1 LSLEQYL
8 GLFIDES
15 KENLQ
20 ILNTNLL
27 KLEKNPEDT
36 EILNEIF
43 RVAHTFKG
51 MAKTMGFNYTS
62 DLTHNMENLLEPLR
76 SGNKKAN
83 SKIVDLL
90 FSCLDKLE
98 GLVDSVVETG
108 AEHDDAS
115 VHDLVKALQIEIDN
129 KEGGESASPPQS
141 TGGDS
146 GLPAMELNEYEQI
159 VLTEAIAQGL
169 KAKEITVYITNDCI
183 LPSVRSYMVNSALE
197 TLGEITKYLP
207 SVEDIEAGTFLST
220 NEFSHVV
227 KLLLLTN
234 EAEDQIHDKIQEISE
249 IANVEILDITTKF
262 QLDQLK
268 KDSPEEENSTATG
281 GESTPKPQQEPE
293 HEEPKTEDLQSA
305 KAVSKVVNQTIRV
318 NAGRLDKLM
327 NLVGELVINKTRI
340 FELSKGLEN
349 QELINSVGFM
359 ENITGEIQEIVM
371 KLRMVQVDQVFNRFP
386 RLVRDISKNLQKDV
400 NLEIKGKEIEI
411 DRAVVDEI
419 GDPLV
424 HLIRN
429 SLDHGL
435 ETPEE
440 RITNGKSAKGTI
452 ELHALSEGDNI
463 LIKVSD
469 DGRGIDPDRIKKK
482 AIAKGF
488 VTEEAARL
496 MDESDIFDL
505 ILKPGFSTMEV
516 ATDLSGRG
524 VGMDVVKSK
533 VSSLGGSINISS
545 KVNAGTTVTITLP
558 STMAIIQALIVKI
571 GEEIYA
577 MPLNCINEVIDIYA
591 NEIKNIQNKE
601 VITVRE
607 KTIPLVRMH
616 ELLET
621 PDYVQETDQLITVV
635 IVKSQDKYIGVSVTE
650 LVGQQEVVIKPI
662 DKKLC
667 SEHYISG
674 ATTLGNGEV
683 ALILN
688 VNNLM

>member
-1 LSLEQYL
+1 MSLEACL

-20 ILNTNLL
+20 VLNGNLL
-27 KLEKNPEDT
+27 KLEKEPENT
-36 EILNEIF
+36 EVLNEIF

-62 DLTHNMENLLEPLR
+62 DLTHNMENLLDPLR
-76 SGNKKAN
+76 SGKKQATG
-83 SKIVDLL
+83 KVVDLL

-98 GLVDSVVETG
+98 GLVDSIVDKG
-108 AEHDDAS
+108 SEHEDTS
-115 VHDLVKALQIEIDN
+115 VNELVKDLQAAINN
-129 KEGGESASPPQS
+129 KETAEPDTSACQK
-141 TGGDS
+141 
-146 GLPAMELNEYEQI
+146 LEFNEYEQI
-159 VLTEAIAQGL
+159 VIQEAISQGL
-169 KAKEITVYITNDCI
+169 NVKEITVCISNDCV
-183 LPSVRSYMVNSALE
+183 LPGVRSFMVNSALE
-197 TLGEITKYLP
+197 NMGEIIKYQP
-207 SVEDIEAGTFLST
+207 SVEEIESGVFLKT
-220 NEFSHVV
+220 KDFDHAV
-227 KLLLLTN
+227 KVLLITH
-234 EAEDQIHDKIQEISE
+234 EPDEHIIDKIQDISE
-249 IANVEILDITTKF
+249 IAEVEVSDITAETQINQKLEENNIDTTEEN
-262 QLDQLK
+262 QQ
-268 KDSPEEENSTATG
+268 PEEN
-281 GESTPKPQQEPE
+281 KQ
-293 HEEPKTEDLQSA
+293 EDLQSQ
-305 KAVSKVVNQTIRV
+305 KAISKVVNQTIRV

-349 QELINSVGFM
+349 NDLLNSVGFM

-386 RLVRDISKNLQKDV
+386 RLVRDISKNLKKEV
-400 NLEIKGKEIEI
+400 NLVIKGKEIEI

-440 RITNGKSAKGTI
+440 RIRNGKSAKGTI
-452 ELHALSEGDNI
+452 ELHALNEGDNI
-463 LIKVSD
+463 LIKVID
-469 DGRGIDPDRIKKK
+469 DGKGIDPERIKSK

-488 VTEEAARL
+488 ITEEAARSL
-496 MDESDIFDL
+496 DESAIFDL
-505 ILKPGFSTMEV
+505 VLKPGFSTIEV

-533 VSSLGGSINISS
+533 VSSLGGTIDISS
-545 KVNAGTTVTITLP
+545 KINKGTTVTITLP
-558 STMAIIQALIVKI
+558 STMAIIQALIIKI

-577 MPLNCINEVIDIYA
+577 MPLNCINEVIDITA
-591 NEIKNIQNKE
+591 NQVKKIQNKE

-607 KTIPLVRMH
+607 KTIPLIRMP
-616 ELLET
+616 EFLET
-621 PDYVQETDQLITVV
+621 PDYIEDPEQPITVV
-635 IVKSQDKYIGVSVTE
+635 IVKSHEKYLGISVTE

-662 DKKLC
+662 NKKLC

-688 VNNLM
+688 INNLV

>member
-1 LSLEQYL
+1 LSLEEYL

-20 ILNTNLL
+20 VLNGNLL
-27 KLEKNPEDT
+27 KLEKEPENT
-36 EILNEIF
+36 EVLNEIF

-62 DLTHNMENLLEPLR
+62 DLTHNMENLLDPLR
-76 SGNKKAN
+76 SGKKQATG
-83 SKIVDLL
+83 KVVDLL

-98 GLVDSVVETG
+98 GLVDSIVDKG
-108 AEHDDAS
+108 SEHEDTS
-115 VHDLVKALQIEIDN
+115 VNELVKDLQAAINN
-129 KEGGESASPPQS
+129 KETAEPDTSACQK
-141 TGGDS
+141 
-146 GLPAMELNEYEQI
+146 LEFNEYEQI
-159 VLTEAIAQGL
+159 VIQEAISQGL
-169 KAKEITVYITNDCI
+169 NVKEITVCISNDCV
-183 LPSVRSYMVNSALE
+183 LPGVRSFMVNSALE
-197 TLGEITKYLP
+197 NMGEIIKYQP
-207 SVEDIEAGTFLST
+207 SVEEIESGVFLKT
-220 NEFSHVV
+220 KDFDHAV
-227 KLLLLTN
+227 KVLLITH
-234 EAEDQIHDKIQEISE
+234 EPDEHIIDKIQDISE
-249 IANVEILDITTKF
+249 IAEVEVSDITAETQINQKLEENNIDTTEEN
-262 QLDQLK
+262 QQ
-268 KDSPEEENSTATG
+268 PEEN
-281 GESTPKPQQEPE
+281 KQ
-293 HEEPKTEDLQSA
+293 EDLQSQ
-305 KAVSKVVNQTIRV
+305 KAISKVVNQTIRV

-349 QELINSVGFM
+349 NDLLNSVGFM

-386 RLVRDISKNLQKDV
+386 RLVRDISKNLKKEV
-400 NLEIKGKEIEI
+400 NLVIKGKEIEI

-440 RITNGKSAKGTI
+440 RIRNGKSAKGTI
-452 ELHALSEGDNI
+452 ELHALNEGDNI
-463 LIKVSD
+463 LIKVID
-469 DGRGIDPDRIKKK
+469 DGKGIDPERIKSK

-488 VTEEAARL
+488 ITEEAARSL
-496 MDESDIFDL
+496 DESAIFDL
-505 ILKPGFSTMEV
+505 VLKPGFSTIEV

-533 VSSLGGSINISS
+533 VSSLGGTIDISS
-545 KVNAGTTVTITLP
+545 KINKGTTVTITLP
-558 STMAIIQALIVKI
+558 STMAIIQALIIKI

-577 MPLNCINEVIDIYA
+577 MPLNCINEVIDITA
-591 NEIKNIQNKE
+591 NQVKKIQNKE

-607 KTIPLVRMH
+607 KTIPLIRMP
-616 ELLET
+616 EFLET
-621 PDYVQETDQLITVV
+621 PDYVEDPEKPITVV
-635 IVKSQDKYIGVSVTE
+635 IVKSHEKYLGISVTE

-662 DKKLC
+662 NKKLC

-688 VNNLM
+688 INNLV

>member
-1 LSLEQYL
+1 MSLEEYL

-20 ILNTNLL
+20 VLNGNLL
-27 KLEKNPEDT
+27 KLEKEPENT
-36 EILNEIF
+36 EVLNEIF

-62 DLTHNMENLLEPLR
+62 DLTHNMENLLDPLR
-76 SGNKKAN
+76 SGKKQATG
-83 SKIVDLL
+83 KVVDLL

-98 GLVDSVVETG
+98 GLVDSIVDKG
-108 AEHDDAS
+108 SEHEDTS
-115 VHDLVKALQIEIDN
+115 VNELVKDLQAAINN
-129 KEGGESASPPQS
+129 KETAEPDTSACQK
-141 TGGDS
+141 
-146 GLPAMELNEYEQI
+146 LEFNEYEQI
-159 VLTEAIAQGL
+159 VIQEAISQGL
-169 KAKEITVYITNDCI
+169 NVKEITVCISNDCV
-183 LPSVRSYMVNSALE
+183 LPGVRSFMVNSALE
-197 TLGEITKYLP
+197 NMGEIIKYQP
-207 SVEDIEAGTFLST
+207 SVEEIESGVFLKT
-220 NEFSHVV
+220 KDFDHAV
-227 KLLLLTN
+227 KVLLITH
-234 EAEDQIHDKIQEISE
+234 EPDEHIIDKIQDISE
-249 IANVEILDITTKF
+249 IAEVEVSDITAETQINQKLEENNIDTTEEN
-262 QLDQLK
+262 QQ
-268 KDSPEEENSTATG
+268 PEEN
-281 GESTPKPQQEPE
+281 KQ
-293 HEEPKTEDLQSA
+293 EDLQSQ
-305 KAVSKVVNQTIRV
+305 KAISKVVNQTIRV

-349 QELINSVGFM
+349 NDLLNSVGFM

-386 RLVRDISKNLQKDV
+386 RLVRDISKNLKKEV
-400 NLEIKGKEIEI
+400 NLVIKGKEIEI

-440 RITNGKSAKGTI
+440 RIRNGKSAKGTI
-452 ELHALSEGDNI
+452 ELHALNEGDNI
-463 LIKVSD
+463 LIKVID
-469 DGRGIDPDRIKKK
+469 DGKGIDPERIKSK

-488 VTEEAARL
+488 ITEEAARSL
-496 MDESDIFDL
+496 DESAIFDL
-505 ILKPGFSTMEV
+505 VLKPGFSTIEV

-533 VSSLGGSINISS
+533 VSSLGGTIDISS
-545 KVNAGTTVTITLP
+545 KINKGTTVTITLP
-558 STMAIIQALIVKI
+558 STMAIIQALIIKI

-577 MPLNCINEVIDIYA
+577 MPLNCINEVIDITA
-591 NEIKNIQNKE
+591 NQVKKIQNKE

-607 KTIPLVRMH
+607 KTIPLIRMP
-616 ELLET
+616 EFLET
-621 PDYVQETDQLITVV
+621 PDYIEDPEQPITVV
-635 IVKSQDKYIGVSVTE
+635 IVKSHEKYLGISVTE

-662 DKKLC
+662 NKKLC

-688 VNNLM
+688 INNLV

>member
-1 LSLEQYL
+1 MSLEQYL

-20 ILNTNLL
+20 ILNGNLL
-27 KLEKNPEDT
+27 KLEKEPENT
-36 EILNEIF
+36 EVLNEIF

-76 SGNKKAN
+76 SGKKQAD
-83 SKIVDLL
+83 SKVVDLL

-98 GLVDSVVETG
+98 GLVDNIVDKGSENEDV
-108 AEHDDAS
+108 S
-115 VHDLVKALQIEIDN
+115 INQLVKDLQAVISN
-129 KEGGESASPPQS
+129 KESAAPDTSACQK
-141 TGGDS
+141 
-146 GLPAMELNEYEQI
+146 LEFNEYEQTVI
-159 VLTEAIAQGL
+159 NAALNQGL
-169 KAKEITVYITNDCI
+169 TIKEITVYISNDCV
-183 LPSVRSYMVNSALE
+183 LPGVRSYMINSLLE
-197 TLGEITKYLP
+197 NMGEIVKYIPCVEEIESGVFLQTK
-207 SVEDIEAGTFLST
+207 DF
-220 NEFSHVV
+220 NHVV
-227 KLLLLTN
+227 KAVFITN
-234 EAEDQIHDKIQEISE
+234 EPNEQIKEKIKDISE
-249 IANVEILDITTKF
+249 IAEADVADITNLTKT
-262 QLDQLK
+262 D
-268 KDSPEEENSTATG
+268 TATKDDAPG
-281 GESTPKPQQEPE
+281 TTTEIKQSEETKPEDIQE
-293 HEEPKTEDLQSA
+293 Q
-305 KAVSKVVNQTIRV
+305 KAISKVVNQTIRV
-318 NAGRLDKLM
+318 NASRLDKLM

-340 FELSKGLEN
+340 FELSKDLESN
-349 QELINSVGFM
+349 DLINSVGFM

-386 RLVRDISKNLQKDV
+386 RLVRDIAKNLKKEV
-400 NLEIKGKEIEI
+400 NLVIKGKEIEI

-440 RITNGKSAKGTI
+440 RIKKGKLAKGTI
-452 ELHALSEGDNI
+452 ELHALNEGDNI
-463 LIKVSD
+463 LIKVID
-469 DGRGIDPDRIKKK
+469 DGRGIDPDNIKRK
-482 AIAKGF
+482 AISKGF
-488 VTEEAARL
+488 ITEEAARSL
-496 MDESDIFDL
+496 DESAIFDL
-505 ILKPGFSTMEV
+505 VLKPGFSTVEV

-533 VSSLGGSINISS
+533 VISLGGTVNISS
-545 KVNAGTTVTITLP
+545 KIDKGTVVTITLP
-558 STMAIIQALIVKI
+558 STMAIIQALIIKI

-577 MPLNCINEVIDIYA
+577 MPLNCINEVIDITA
-591 NEIKNIQNKE
+591 DQVKKIQNKE

-607 KTIPLVRMH
+607 KTIPLLRMP
-616 ELLET
+616 EFLET
-621 PDYVQETDQLITVV
+621 PGYIDDAEKPITVV
-635 IVKSQDKYIGVSVTE
+635 IVKSQEKYIGISVTE

-662 DKKLC
+662 NKKLC

-688 VNNLM
+688 INNLI

>member
-1 LSLEQYL
+1 LSLEEYL

-20 ILNTNLL
+20 VLNGNLL
-27 KLEKNPEDT
+27 KLEKDPDNT
-36 EILNEIF
+36 EVLNEIF

-62 DLTHNMENLLEPLR
+62 DLTHNMENLLDPLR
-76 SGNKKAN
+76 SGKKQATG
-83 SKIVDLL
+83 KVVDLL

-98 GLVDSVVETG
+98 GLVDSIVDKG
-108 AEHDDAS
+108 SEHEDTS
-115 VHDLVKALQIEIDN
+115 VNQLVKDLQAAIDN
-129 KEGGESASPPQS
+129 KETSEPDTSACQK
-141 TGGDS
+141 
-146 GLPAMELNEYEQI
+146 LEFNEYEQI
-159 VLTEAIAQGL
+159 VIQEAIAQGL
-169 KAKEITVYITNDCI
+169 NVKEVTVCI
-183 LPSVRSYMVNSALE
+183 SNECVLPGVRSYMANSALE
-197 TLGEITKYLP
+197 NMGEIIKYQP
-207 SVEDIEAGTFLST
+207 SVEEIESGIFLKT
-220 NEFSHVV
+220 KDFDYVIKVLLVTHEPDEHIID
-227 KLLLLTN
+227 KLK
-234 EAEDQIHDKIQEISE
+234 DISE
-249 IANVEILDITTKF
+249 IAEVETSDITAETQINQK
-262 QLDQLK
+262 LK
-268 KDSPEEENSTATG
+268 ENNIEQTEEIQQSEEN
-281 GESTPKPQQEPE
+281 KQE
-293 HEEPKTEDLQSA
+293 DNQSQ
-305 KAVSKVVNQTIRV
+305 KAISKVVNQTIRV

-349 QELINSVGFM
+349 NDLLNSVGFM

-386 RLVRDISKNLQKDV
+386 RLVRDISKNLKKEV
-400 NLEIKGKEIEI
+400 NLVIKGKEIEI

-440 RITNGKSAKGTI
+440 RIRNGKSAKGTI
-452 ELHALSEGDNI
+452 ELHALNEGDNI
-463 LIKVSD
+463 LIKVID
-469 DGRGIDPDRIKKK
+469 DGKGIDPERIKSK

-488 VTEEAARL
+488 ITEEAARSL
-496 MDESDIFDL
+496 DESAIFDL
-505 ILKPGFSTMEV
+505 VLKPGFSTVEV

-533 VSSLGGSINISS
+533 VASLGGTVDISS
-545 KVNAGTTVTITLP
+545 KINKGTTVTITLP
-558 STMAIIQALIVKI
+558 STMAIIQALIIKI

-577 MPLNCINEVIDIYA
+577 MPLNCINEVIDITA
-591 NEIKNIQNKE
+591 NQVKQIQNKE

-607 KTIPLVRMH
+607 KTIPLIRMP
-616 ELLET
+616 EFLET
-621 PDYVQETDQLITVV
+621 PDYVDNPEKPITVV
-635 IVKSQDKYIGVSVTE
+635 IVKSHEKYLGISVTE

-662 DKKLC
+662 NKKLC

-688 VNNLM
+688 INNLV

>member
-1 LSLEQYL
+1 LSLEEYL

-20 ILNTNLL
+20 VLNGNLL
-27 KLEKNPEDT
+27 KLEKEPENT
-36 EILNEIF
+36 EVLNEIF

-62 DLTHNMENLLEPLR
+62 DLTHNMENLLDPLR
-76 SGNKKAN
+76 SGKKQATG
-83 SKIVDLL
+83 KVVDLL

-98 GLVDSVVETG
+98 GLVDSIVDKG
-108 AEHDDAS
+108 SEHEDTS
-115 VHDLVKALQIEIDN
+115 VNELVKDLQAAINN
-129 KEGGESASPPQS
+129 KETAEPDTSACQK
-141 TGGDS
+141 
-146 GLPAMELNEYEQI
+146 LEFNEYEQI
-159 VLTEAIAQGL
+159 VIQEAISQGL
-169 KAKEITVYITNDCI
+169 NVKEITVCISNDCV
-183 LPSVRSYMVNSALE
+183 LPGVRSFMVNSALE
-197 TLGEITKYLP
+197 NMGEIIKYQP
-207 SVEDIEAGTFLST
+207 SVEEIESGVFLKT
-220 NEFSHVV
+220 KDFDHAV
-227 KLLLLTN
+227 KVLLITH
-234 EAEDQIHDKIQEISE
+234 EPDEHIIDKIQDISE
-249 IANVEILDITTKF
+249 IAEVEVSDITAETQINQK
-262 QLDQLK
+262 LK
-268 KDSPEEENSTATG
+268 ENNIDTTEENQQPEEN
-281 GESTPKPQQEPE
+281 KQ
-293 HEEPKTEDLQSA
+293 EDLQSQ
-305 KAVSKVVNQTIRV
+305 KAISKVVNQTIRV

-349 QELINSVGFM
+349 NDLLNSVGFM

-386 RLVRDISKNLQKDV
+386 RLVRDISKNLKKEV
-400 NLEIKGKEIEI
+400 NLVIKGKEIEI

-440 RITNGKSAKGTI
+440 RIRNGKSAKGTI
-452 ELHALSEGDNI
+452 ELHALNEGDNI
-463 LIKVSD
+463 LIKVID
-469 DGRGIDPDRIKKK
+469 DGKGIDPERIKSK

-488 VTEEAARL
+488 ITEEAARSL
-496 MDESDIFDL
+496 DESAIFDL
-505 ILKPGFSTMEV
+505 VLKPGFSTIEV

-533 VSSLGGSINISS
+533 VSSLGGTIDISS
-545 KVNAGTTVTITLP
+545 KINKGTTVTIALP
-558 STMAIIQALIVKI
+558 STMAIIQALIIKI

-577 MPLNCINEVIDIYA
+577 MPLNCINEVIDITA
-591 NEIKNIQNKE
+591 NQVKKIQNKE

-607 KTIPLVRMH
+607 KTIPLIRMP
-616 ELLET
+616 EFLET
-621 PDYVQETDQLITVV
+621 PDYIEDPEQPITVV
-635 IVKSQDKYIGVSVTE
+635 IVKSHEKYLGISVTE

-662 DKKLC
+662 NKKLC

-688 VNNLM
+688 INNLV

>member
-1 LSLEQYL
+1 MSLEEYL

-20 ILNTNLL
+20 VLNGSLL
-27 KLEKNPEDT
+27 KLEKDPDNT
-36 EILNEIF
+36 EVLNEIF

-62 DLTHNMENLLEPLR
+62 DLTHNMENLLDPLR
-76 SGNKKAN
+76 SGKKQATG
-83 SKIVDLL
+83 KVVDLL

-98 GLVDSVVETG
+98 GLVDSIVDKG
-108 AEHDDAS
+108 SEHEDIS
-115 VHDLVKALQIEIDN
+115 VNALVKDLQAAIDN
-129 KEGGESASPPQS
+129 KEISEPDTSACQK
-141 TGGDS
+141 
-146 GLPAMELNEYEQI
+146 LVVNEYEQI
-159 VLTEAIAQGL
+159 VIHEAIAQGL
-169 KAKEITVYITNDCI
+169 NAKEITVYISNDCV
-183 LPSVRSYMVNSALE
+183 LPGVRSFMVNSALE
-197 TLGEITKYLP
+197 SMGEIIKYLP
-207 SVEDIEAGTFLST
+207 SVEEIESGVFLKT
-220 NEFSHVV
+220 NDFDHVIKILLITHEPDEHIID
-227 KLLLLTN
+227 KLK
-234 EAEDQIHDKIQEISE
+234 DISE
-249 IANVEILDITTKF
+249 IAEVESSDITEQTKINLNLEENNIDPTEVN
-262 QLDQLK
+262 QQ
-268 KDSPEEENSTATG
+268 PEEI
-281 GESTPKPQQEPE
+281 KQD
-293 HEEPKTEDLQSA
+293 DLQSQ
-305 KAVSKVVNQTIRV
+305 KAISKVVNQTIRV

-349 QELINSVGFM
+349 NDLLNSVGFM

-386 RLVRDISKNLQKDV
+386 RLVRDISKNLKKEV
-400 NLEIKGKEIEI
+400 NLVIKGKEIEI

-440 RITNGKSAKGTI
+440 RIRNGKSAKGTI
-452 ELHALSEGDNI
+452 ELHALNEGDNI
-463 LIKVSD
+463 LIKVID
-469 DGRGIDPDRIKKK
+469 DGKGIDPERIKSK

-488 VTEEAARL
+488 ITEEAARSL
-496 MDESDIFDL
+496 DESAIFDL
-505 ILKPGFSTMEV
+505 VLKPGFSTVEV

-533 VSSLGGSINISS
+533 VASLGGTVDISS
-545 KVNAGTTVTITLP
+545 KINKGTTVTVTLP
-558 STMAIIQALIVKI
+558 STMAIIQALIIKI

-577 MPLNCINEVIDIYA
+577 MPLNCINEVIDITA
-591 NEIKNIQNKE
+591 SHVKQIQNKE

-607 KTIPLVRMH
+607 KTIPLIRMP
-616 ELLET
+616 EFLET
-621 PDYVQETDQLITVV
+621 PDYVDDPEKPITVV
-635 IVKSQDKYIGVSVTE
+635 IVKSHEKYLGISVTE

-662 DKKLC
+662 NKKLC

-674 ATTLGNGEV
+674 ATTLGNGEI

-688 VNNLM
+688 INNLV

>member
-1 LSLEQYL
+1 MSLEEYL

-20 ILNTNLL
+20 VLNGNLL
-27 KLEKNPEDT
+27 KLEKEPENT
-36 EILNEIF
+36 EVLNEIF

-62 DLTHNMENLLEPLR
+62 DLTHNMENLLDPLR
-76 SGNKKAN
+76 SGKKQATG
-83 SKIVDLL
+83 KVVDLL

-98 GLVDSVVETG
+98 GLVDSIVDKG
-108 AEHDDAS
+108 SEHEDTS
-115 VHDLVKALQIEIDN
+115 VNELVKDLQAAINN
-129 KEGGESASPPQS
+129 KETAEPDTSACQK
-141 TGGDS
+141 
-146 GLPAMELNEYEQI
+146 LEFNEYEQI
-159 VLTEAIAQGL
+159 VIQEAISQGL
-169 KAKEITVYITNDCI
+169 NVKEITVCISNDCV
-183 LPSVRSYMVNSALE
+183 LPGVRSFMVNSALE
-197 TLGEITKYLP
+197 NMGEIIKYQP
-207 SVEDIEAGTFLST
+207 SVEEIESGVFLKT
-220 NEFSHVV
+220 KDFDHAV
-227 KLLLLTN
+227 KVLLITH
-234 EAEDQIHDKIQEISE
+234 EPDEHIIDKIQDISE
-249 IANVEILDITTKF
+249 IAEVEVSDITAETQINQKLEENNIDTTEEN
-262 QLDQLK
+262 QQ
-268 KDSPEEENSTATG
+268 PEEN
-281 GESTPKPQQEPE
+281 KQ
-293 HEEPKTEDLQSA
+293 EDLQSQ
-305 KAVSKVVNQTIRV
+305 KAISKVVNQTIRV

-349 QELINSVGFM
+349 NDLLNSVGFM

-386 RLVRDISKNLQKDV
+386 RLVRDISKNLKKEV
-400 NLEIKGKEIEI
+400 NLVIKGKEIEI

-440 RITNGKSAKGTI
+440 RIRNGKSAKGTI
-452 ELHALSEGDNI
+452 ELHALNEGDNI
-463 LIKVSD
+463 LIKVID
-469 DGRGIDPDRIKKK
+469 DGKGIDPERIKSK

-488 VTEEAARL
+488 ITEEAARSL
-496 MDESDIFDL
+496 DESAIFDL
-505 ILKPGFSTMEV
+505 VLKPGFSTIEV

-533 VSSLGGSINISS
+533 VSSLGGTIDISS
-545 KVNAGTTVTITLP
+545 KINKGTTVTITLP
-558 STMAIIQALIVKI
+558 STMAIIQALIIKI

-577 MPLNCINEVIDIYA
+577 MPLNCINEVIDITA
-591 NEIKNIQNKE
+591 NQVKKIQNKE

-607 KTIPLVRMH
+607 KTIPLIRMP
-616 ELLET
+616 EFLET
-621 PDYVQETDQLITVV
+621 PDYVEDPEKPITVV
-635 IVKSQDKYIGVSVTE
+635 IVKSHEKYLGISVTE

-662 DKKLC
+662 NKKLC

-688 VNNLM
+688 INNLV

>member
-1 LSLEQYL
+1 LSLEEYL

-20 ILNTNLL
+20 VLNGSLL
-27 KLEKNPEDT
+27 KLEKDPDNT
-36 EILNEIF
+36 EVLNEIF

-62 DLTHNMENLLEPLR
+62 DLTHNMENLLDPLR
-76 SGNKKAN
+76 SGKKQATG
-83 SKIVDLL
+83 KVVDLL

-98 GLVDSVVETG
+98 GLVDSIVDKG
-108 AEHDDAS
+108 SEHEDIS
-115 VHDLVKALQIEIDN
+115 VNALVKDLQAAIDN
-129 KEGGESASPPQS
+129 KEISEPDTSACQK
-141 TGGDS
+141 
-146 GLPAMELNEYEQI
+146 LVVNEYEQI
-159 VLTEAIAQGL
+159 VIHEAIAQGL
-169 KAKEITVYITNDCI
+169 NAKEITVYISNDCV
-183 LPSVRSYMVNSALE
+183 LPGVRSFMVNSALE
-197 TLGEITKYLP
+197 SMGEIIKYLP
-207 SVEDIEAGTFLST
+207 SVEEIESGVFLKT
-220 NEFSHVV
+220 NDFDHVIKILLITHEPDEHIID
-227 KLLLLTN
+227 KLK
-234 EAEDQIHDKIQEISE
+234 DISE
-249 IANVEILDITTKF
+249 IAEVESSDITEQTKINLNLEENNIDPTEVN
-262 QLDQLK
+262 QQ
-268 KDSPEEENSTATG
+268 PEEI
-281 GESTPKPQQEPE
+281 KQD
-293 HEEPKTEDLQSA
+293 DLQSQ
-305 KAVSKVVNQTIRV
+305 KAISKVVNQTIRV

-349 QELINSVGFM
+349 NDLLNSVGFM

-386 RLVRDISKNLQKDV
+386 RLVRDISKNLKKEV
-400 NLEIKGKEIEI
+400 NLVIKGKEIEI

-440 RITNGKSAKGTI
+440 RIRNGKSAKGTI
-452 ELHALSEGDNI
+452 ELHALNEGDNI
-463 LIKVSD
+463 LIKVID
-469 DGRGIDPDRIKKK
+469 DGKGIDPERIKSK

-488 VTEEAARL
+488 ITEEAARSL
-496 MDESDIFDL
+496 DESAIFDL
-505 ILKPGFSTMEV
+505 VLKPGFSTVEV

-533 VSSLGGSINISS
+533 VASLGGTVDISS
-545 KVNAGTTVTITLP
+545 KINKGTTVTVTLP
-558 STMAIIQALIVKI
+558 STMAIIQALIIKI

-577 MPLNCINEVIDIYA
+577 MPLNCINEVIDITA
-591 NEIKNIQNKE
+591 SHVKQIQNKE

-607 KTIPLVRMH
+607 KTIPLIRMP
-616 ELLET
+616 EFLET
-621 PDYVQETDQLITVV
+621 PDYVDDPEKPITVV
-635 IVKSQDKYIGVSVTE
+635 IVKSHEKYLGISVTE

-662 DKKLC
+662 NKKLC

-674 ATTLGNGEV
+674 ATTLGNGEI

-688 VNNLM
+688 INNLV

>member
-1 LSLEQYL
+1 MSLEEYL

-20 ILNTNLL
+20 VLNGNLL
-27 KLEKNPEDT
+27 KLEKEPENT
-36 EILNEIF
+36 EVLNEIF

-62 DLTHNMENLLEPLR
+62 DLTHNMENLLDPLR
-76 SGNKKAN
+76 SGKKQATG
-83 SKIVDLL
+83 KVVDLL

-98 GLVDSVVETG
+98 GLVDSIVDKG
-108 AEHDDAS
+108 SEHEDTS
-115 VHDLVKALQIEIDN
+115 VNELVKDLQAAINN
-129 KEGGESASPPQS
+129 KETAEPDTSACQK
-141 TGGDS
+141 
-146 GLPAMELNEYEQI
+146 LEFNEYEQI
-159 VLTEAIAQGL
+159 VIQEAISQGL
-169 KAKEITVYITNDCI
+169 NVKEITVCISNDCV
-183 LPSVRSYMVNSALE
+183 LPGVRSFMVNSALE
-197 TLGEITKYLP
+197 NMGEIIKYQP
-207 SVEDIEAGTFLST
+207 SVEEIESGVFLKT
-220 NEFSHVV
+220 KDFDHAV
-227 KLLLLTN
+227 KVLLITH
-234 EAEDQIHDKIQEISE
+234 EPDEHIIDKIQDISE
-249 IANVEILDITTKF
+249 IAEVEVSDITAETQINQK
-262 QLDQLK
+262 LK
-268 KDSPEEENSTATG
+268 ENNIDTTEENQQPEEN
-281 GESTPKPQQEPE
+281 KQ
-293 HEEPKTEDLQSA
+293 EDLQSQ
-305 KAVSKVVNQTIRV
+305 KAISKVVNQTIRV

-349 QELINSVGFM
+349 NDLLNSVGFM

-386 RLVRDISKNLQKDV
+386 RLVRDISKNLKKEV
-400 NLEIKGKEIEI
+400 NLVIKGKEIEI

-440 RITNGKSAKGTI
+440 RIRNGKSAKGTI
-452 ELHALSEGDNI
+452 ELHALNEGDNI
-463 LIKVSD
+463 LIKVID
-469 DGRGIDPDRIKKK
+469 DGKGIDPERIKSK

-488 VTEEAARL
+488 ITEEAARSL
-496 MDESDIFDL
+496 DESAIFDL
-505 ILKPGFSTMEV
+505 VLKPGFSTIEV

-533 VSSLGGSINISS
+533 VSSLGGTIDISS
-545 KVNAGTTVTITLP
+545 KINKGTTVTIALP
-558 STMAIIQALIVKI
+558 STMAIIQALIIKI

-577 MPLNCINEVIDIYA
+577 MPLNCINEVIDITA
-591 NEIKNIQNKE
+591 NQVKKIQNKE

-607 KTIPLVRMH
+607 KTIPLIRMP
-616 ELLET
+616 EFLET
-621 PDYVQETDQLITVV
+621 PDYIEDPEQPITVV
-635 IVKSQDKYIGVSVTE
+635 IVKSHEKYLGISVTE

-662 DKKLC
+662 NKKLC

-688 VNNLM
+688 INNLV

>member
-1 LSLEQYL
+1 LSLEEYL

-20 ILNTNLL
+20 VLNGNLL
-27 KLEKNPEDT
+27 KLEKEPENT
-36 EILNEIF
+36 EVLNEIF

-62 DLTHNMENLLEPLR
+62 DLTHNMENLLDPLR
-76 SGNKKAN
+76 SGKKQATG
-83 SKIVDLL
+83 KVVDLL

-98 GLVDSVVETG
+98 GLVDSIVDKG
-108 AEHDDAS
+108 SEHEDTS
-115 VHDLVKALQIEIDN
+115 VNELVKDLQAAINN
-129 KEGGESASPPQS
+129 KETAEPDTSACQK
-141 TGGDS
+141 
-146 GLPAMELNEYEQI
+146 LEFNEYEQI
-159 VLTEAIAQGL
+159 VIQEAISQGL
-169 KAKEITVYITNDCI
+169 NVKEITVCISNDCV
-183 LPSVRSYMVNSALE
+183 LPGVRSFMVNSALE
-197 TLGEITKYLP
+197 NMGEIIKYQP
-207 SVEDIEAGTFLST
+207 SVEEIESGVFLKT
-220 NEFSHVV
+220 KDFDHAV
-227 KLLLLTN
+227 KVLLITH
-234 EAEDQIHDKIQEISE
+234 EPDEHIIDKIQDISE
-249 IANVEILDITTKF
+249 IAEVEVSDITAETQINQK
-262 QLDQLK
+262 LK
-268 KDSPEEENSTATG
+268 ENNIDTTEENQQPEEN
-281 GESTPKPQQEPE
+281 KQ
-293 HEEPKTEDLQSA
+293 EDLQSQ
-305 KAVSKVVNQTIRV
+305 KAISKVVNQTIRV

-349 QELINSVGFM
+349 
-359 ENITGEIQEIVM
+359 ITGEIQEIVM

-386 RLVRDISKNLQKDV
+386 RLVRDISKNLKKEV
-400 NLEIKGKEIEI
+400 NLVIKGKEIEI

-440 RITNGKSAKGTI
+440 RIRNGKSAKGTI
-452 ELHALSEGDNI
+452 ELHALNEGDNI
-463 LIKVSD
+463 LIKVID
-469 DGRGIDPDRIKKK
+469 DGKGIDPERIKSK

-488 VTEEAARL
+488 ITEEAARSL
-496 MDESDIFDL
+496 DESAIFDL
-505 ILKPGFSTMEV
+505 VLKPGFSTIEV

-533 VSSLGGSINISS
+533 VSSLGGTIDISS
-545 KVNAGTTVTITLP
+545 KINKGTTVTIALP
-558 STMAIIQALIVKI
+558 STMAIIQALIIKI

-577 MPLNCINEVIDIYA
+577 MPLNCINEVIDITA
-591 NEIKNIQNKE
+591 NQVKKIQNKE

-607 KTIPLVRMH
+607 KTIPLIRMP
-616 ELLET
+616 EFLET
-621 PDYVQETDQLITVV
+621 PDYIEDPEQPITVV
-635 IVKSQDKYIGVSVTE
+635 IVKSHEKYLGISVTE

-662 DKKLC
+662 NKKLC

-688 VNNLM
+688 INNLV

>member
-1 LSLEQYL
+1 MSLEEYL

-20 ILNTNLL
+20 VLNGSLL
-27 KLEKNPEDT
+27 KLEKDPDNT
-36 EILNEIF
+36 EVLNEIF

-62 DLTHNMENLLEPLR
+62 DLTHNMENLLDPLR
-76 SGNKKAN
+76 SGKKQATG
-83 SKIVDLL
+83 KVVDLL

-98 GLVDSVVETG
+98 GLVDSIVDKG
-108 AEHDDAS
+108 SEHEDIS
-115 VHDLVKALQIEIDN
+115 VNALVKDLQAAIDN
-129 KEGGESASPPQS
+129 KEISEPDTSACQK
-141 TGGDS
+141 
-146 GLPAMELNEYEQI
+146 LVVNEYEQI
-159 VLTEAIAQGL
+159 VIHEAIAQGL
-169 KAKEITVYITNDCI
+169 NAKEITVYISNDCV
-183 LPSVRSYMVNSALE
+183 LPGVRSFMVNSALE
-197 TLGEITKYLP
+197 SMGEIIKYLP
-207 SVEDIEAGTFLST
+207 SVEEIESGVFLKT
-220 NEFSHVV
+220 NDFDHVIKILLITHEPDEHIID
-227 KLLLLTN
+227 KLK
-234 EAEDQIHDKIQEISE
+234 DISE
-249 IANVEILDITTKF
+249 IAEVESSDITEQTKINLNLEENNIDPTEVN
-262 QLDQLK
+262 QQ
-268 KDSPEEENSTATG
+268 PEEI
-281 GESTPKPQQEPE
+281 KQD
-293 HEEPKTEDLQSA
+293 DLQSQ
-305 KAVSKVVNQTIRV
+305 KAISKVVNQTIRV

-349 QELINSVGFM
+349 NDLLNSVGFM

-386 RLVRDISKNLQKDV
+386 RLVRDISKNLKKEV
-400 NLEIKGKEIEI
+400 NLVIKGKEIEI

-440 RITNGKSAKGTI
+440 RIRNGKSAKGTI
-452 ELHALSEGDNI
+452 ELHALNEGDNI
-463 LIKVSD
+463 LIKVID
-469 DGRGIDPDRIKKK
+469 DGKGIDPERIKSK

-488 VTEEAARL
+488 ITEEAARSL
-496 MDESDIFDL
+496 DESAIFDL
-505 ILKPGFSTMEV
+505 VLKPGFSTVEV

-533 VSSLGGSINISS
+533 VASLGGTVDISS
-545 KVNAGTTVTITLP
+545 KINKGTTVTVTLP
-558 STMAIIQALIVKI
+558 STMAIIQALIIKI

-577 MPLNCINEVIDIYA
+577 MPLNCINEVIDITA
-591 NEIKNIQNKE
+591 SHVKQIQNKE

-607 KTIPLVRMH
+607 KTIPLIRMP
-616 ELLET
+616 EFLET
-621 PDYVQETDQLITVV
+621 PDYVDDPEKPITVV
-635 IVKSQDKYIGVSVTE
+635 IVKSHEKYLGISVTE

-662 DKKLC
+662 NKKLC

-688 VNNLM
+688 INNLV

>member
-1 LSLEQYL
+1 MSLEEYL

-20 ILNTNLL
+20 VLNGNLL
-27 KLEKNPEDT
+27 KLEKEPENT
-36 EILNEIF
+36 EVLNEIF

-62 DLTHNMENLLEPLR
+62 DLTHNMENLLDPLR
-76 SGNKKAN
+76 SGKKQATG
-83 SKIVDLL
+83 KVVDLL

-98 GLVDSVVETG
+98 GLVDSIVDKG
-108 AEHDDAS
+108 SEHEDTS
-115 VHDLVKALQIEIDN
+115 VNELVKDLQAAINN
-129 KEGGESASPPQS
+129 KETAEPDTSACQK
-141 TGGDS
+141 
-146 GLPAMELNEYEQI
+146 LEFNEYEQI
-159 VLTEAIAQGL
+159 VIQEAISQGL
-169 KAKEITVYITNDCI
+169 NVKEITVCISNDCV
-183 LPSVRSYMVNSALE
+183 LPGVRSFMVNSALE
-197 TLGEITKYLP
+197 NMGEIIKYQP
-207 SVEDIEAGTFLST
+207 SVEEIESGVFLKT
-220 NEFSHVV
+220 KDFDHAV
-227 KLLLLTN
+227 KVLLITH
-234 EAEDQIHDKIQEISE
+234 EPDEHIIDKIQDISE
-249 IANVEILDITTKF
+249 IAEVEVSDITAETQINQK
-262 QLDQLK
+262 LK
-268 KDSPEEENSTATG
+268 ENNIDTTEENQQPEEN
-281 GESTPKPQQEPE
+281 KQ
-293 HEEPKTEDLQSA
+293 EDLQSQ
-305 KAVSKVVNQTIRV
+305 KAISKVVNQTIRV

-349 QELINSVGFM
+349 NDLLNSVGFM

-386 RLVRDISKNLQKDV
+386 RLVRDISKNLKKEV
-400 NLEIKGKEIEI
+400 NLVIKGKEIEI

-440 RITNGKSAKGTI
+440 RIRNGKSAKGTI
-452 ELHALSEGDNI
+452 ELHALNEGDNI
-463 LIKVSD
+463 LIKVID
-469 DGRGIDPDRIKKK
+469 DGKGIDPERIKSK

-488 VTEEAARL
+488 ITEEAARSL
-496 MDESDIFDL
+496 DESAIFDL
-505 ILKPGFSTMEV
+505 VLKPGFSTIEV

-533 VSSLGGSINISS
+533 VSSLGGTIDISS
-545 KVNAGTTVTITLP
+545 KINKGTTVTIALP
-558 STMAIIQALIVKI
+558 STMAIIQALIIKI

-577 MPLNCINEVIDIYA
+577 MPLNCINEVIDITA
-591 NEIKNIQNKE
+591 NQVKKIQNKE

-607 KTIPLVRMH
+607 KTIPLIRMP
-616 ELLET
+616 EFLET
-621 PDYVQETDQLITVV
+621 PDYVDDPEKPITVV
-635 IVKSQDKYIGVSVTE
+635 IVKSHEKYLGISVTE

-662 DKKLC
+662 NKKLC

-688 VNNLM
+688 INNLV